1 MLKYI
6 LIFMLETDLKERVA
20 TSFQKV
26 FRITQDTM
34 ELLKT
39 PEVRTLKVTK
49 KYYNLIIGKFF
60 KFRNYKDILS
70 LFGNLWLTKNS
81 FG

>member
-1 MLKYI
+1 
-6 LIFMLETDLKERVA
+6 
-20 TSFQKV
+20 
-26 FRITQDTM
+26 M
-34 ELLKT
+34 ET

-49 KYYNLIIGKFF
+49 KYYNLTIIENFI

>member
-1 MLKYI
+1 
-6 LIFMLETDLKERVA
+6 
-20 TSFQKV
+20 
-26 FRITQDTM
+26 M
-34 ELLKT
+34 ET

-49 KYYNLIIGKFF
+49 KYYNLTIIENFI

-70 LFGNLWLTKNS
+70 LFVNLWLTKNS